1 MRALLSWEVNEIMSD
16 DDGIM
21 GDRIVDVVRARQLV
35 IRRELDRRGILL
47 KAIALDSRVP
57 YNTVISYFPLEK
69 DRQPAAMP
77 VAALYSF
84 IGVIPADLLSLLLP
98 HGHAIVAVPEGL
110 DHDEV
115 ARAATE
121 FVTAYAAARHHASES
136 GVDIGPREDKA
147 LGGHATRLR
156 AVA

>member
-1 MRALLSWEVNEIMSD
+1 MV
-16 DDGIM
+16 DGD
-21 GDRIVDVVRARQLV
+21 GIVDVVRDRQLA
-35 IRRELDRRGILL
+35 IRRELDRRGISL
-47 KAIALDSRVP
+47 KAISLDAGMP
-57 YNTVISYFPLEK
+57 YNTVVSYFPG
-69 DRQPAAMP
+69 DGRVPAGMP
-77 VAALYSF
+77 VSALF
-84 IGVIPADLLSLLLP
+84 RLIGVVPADLLSLLLP

-136 GVDIGPREDKA
+136 GVEIGPREAKA